1 MLSKY
6 LYIREECTKCGG
18 QGHIFGKDRYFIDG
32 KEASSSK
39 QCECVKKMAL
49 YHRYDEANI
58 PREYFDLSLE
68 GFKETY
74 GEMLD
79 GKKRATIPF
88 LTKYEKAR
96 IIGMR
101 ATQIAKGSPALVD
114 VGDLE
119 DPIDIALKELMERK
133 IPYIIRRPLP
143 NGTYEDWRVD
153 ELRILND

>member
-1 MLSKY
+1 MSELVENNNNNDNNEQPEIIETSNK
-6 LYIREECTKCGG
+6 
-18 QGHIFGKDRYFIDG
+18 
-32 KEASSSK
+32 
-39 QCECVKKMAL
+39 
-49 YHRYDEANI
+49 
-58 PREYFDLSLE
+58 LE

-74 GEMLD
+74 GEMLG

-96 IIGMR
+96 IIGLR